1 MWLKRYISC
10 FVDCFNFLSKLTLSL
25 LLNQRLNLR
34 KLMSLASKKIEL
46 VHKAAL
52 ITRRELEVIKNS
64 DNHIK
69 Y

>member
-1 MWLKRYISC
+1 
-10 FVDCFNFLSKLTLSL
+10 
-25 LLNQRLNLR
+25 
-34 KLMSLASKKIEL
+34 MSLASKKIEL

-64 DNHIK
+64 DNYIK